1 MARQAIT
8 PFPARPPR
16 YSLILVA
23 EALTL
28 TDDVLGAGYVFE
40 PEACGTQRGGVA
52 ELDCGGGT
60 DEMTV
65 GNMPPRVEGDPFV
78 IFAWDECSTLGWRG
92 RDFVGRATR
101 MLLASQ
107 SFWLARELAV
117 GSLGLEQRSL
127 NDPAAVTL
135 TSAPVEDVAEA
146 LSIVEQGIADVGR
159 GEPGMVHVTIGM
171 LTRLMAANA
180 IRLDGSL
187 WRTASSNV
195 VVADAGYTGAGPG
208 DDTPDAGSEFMY
220 GTSLIGVQLGDPLFL
235 PDNFDDASIRGTA
248 VDRGINLLTMYAER
262 AAVWVWDECIHVAA
276 EVAAPEG
283 LAS

>member
-16 YSLILVA
+16 YSLIVVA

-28 TDDVLGAGYVFE
+28 SDDVLGGGYIFE

-65 GNMPPRVEGDPFV
+65 GTMPARVEGDPFV
-78 IFAWDECSTLGWRG
+78 IYAWDECSTLGWRG

-107 SFWLARELAV
+107 SFWLARELAT
-117 GSLGLEQRSL
+117 GSLGLEQHSL

-135 TSAPVEDVAEA
+135 TSAALDDVVAA
-146 LSIVEQGIADVGR
+146 LATVEQGIADIGR

-171 LTRLMAANA
+171 LTRLFAATA
-180 IRLDGSL
+180 IVRDGSL
-187 WRTASSNV
+187 FRTASGNV
-195 VVADAGYTGAGPG
+195 VVADAGYTGQGPG
-208 DDTPDAGSEFMY
+208 EEEPNGDTEFIY
-220 GTSLIGVQLGDPLFL
+220 GTSLIGVQLGEPLFL
-235 PDNFDDASIRGTA
+235 PDNFDDAVSRGTA
-248 VDRGINLLTMYAER
+248 VDRGVNTLTMYAER
-262 AAVWVWDECIHVAA
+262 PALWVWDECIHVAA
-276 EVAAPEG
+276 EVALPEG